1 MYDAGKIIPGMV
13 IFLGLVSFPLW
24 WSHGKSAPP
33 PELSL
38 NTPAIQ
44 RLAEKRCVEPTPYMR
59 ANHMEFLNTWRN
71 VVVRQGDRIYRASS
85 GKEYAMS
92 LSETCLGCHSNKEQF
107 CDRCHNYEG
116 VKPTCWS
123 CHNVPQEKS

>member
-1 MYDAGKIIPGMV
+1 MYDAQKIVPGLLVFLVLMTFPVWFNKGKA
-13 IFLGLVSFPLW
+13 
-24 WSHGKSAPP
+24 APP
-33 PELSL
+33 PNLAL

-44 RLAEKRCVEPTPYMR
+44 QLKDKRCVESKDYMSADHMQLLDSWRR
-59 ANHMEFLNTWRN
+59 A
-71 VVVRQGDRIYRASS
+71 VVREGDRFYRASD

-92 LSETCLGCHSNKEQF
+92 LSGTCLGCHSNKEQF

-123 CHNVPQEKS
+123 CHVVPPEKS